1 MRFVEYPTAGPPPA
15 LTNELEEL
23 VVLTHGAVE
32 ATNVERWALQFGAP
46 PAPDLVGALRRSA
59 YETDVVGTIHTLA
72 QRYWERRGE
81 AAVWERPFPTG
92 QRGRP
97 PAVDIALFNAATGTE
112 TRIEFGL
119 CSVTAAGNLTRTKLA
134 EDVEKLVDLAPS
146 TLDNYPNVRNYVILW
161 HQFRGPRLTMT
172 KARRVAVRRMFV
184 DFAASVTDRLEGAAV
199 TMMMVSGGPLFSETA
214 NLRHWVAVG
223 LFSVILD

>member
-72 QRYWERRGE
+72 QRDWERRGE
-81 AAVWERPFPTG
+81 AAVWN
-92 QRGRP
+92 GRSDGATWP
-97 PAVDIALFNAATGTE
+97 PACGRHRPV
-112 TRIEFGL
+112 
-119 CSVTAAGNLTRTKLA
+119 
-134 EDVEKLVDLAPS
+134 
-146 TLDNYPNVRNYVILW
+146 
-161 HQFRGPRLTMT
+161 Q
-172 KARRVAVRRMFV
+172 RRYRR
-184 DFAASVTDRLEGAAV
+184 
-199 TMMMVSGGPLFSETA
+199 
-214 NLRHWVAVG
+214 
-223 LFSVILD
+223 